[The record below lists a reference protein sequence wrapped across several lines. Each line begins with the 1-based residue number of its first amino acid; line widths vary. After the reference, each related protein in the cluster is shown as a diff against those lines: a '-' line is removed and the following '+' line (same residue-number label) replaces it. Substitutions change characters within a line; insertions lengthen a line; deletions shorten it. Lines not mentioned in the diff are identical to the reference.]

1 MHINIFI
8 KYIKADRLCSSR
20 LTREQRSP
28 CSSAHV
34 YPQRRLRSLESETN
48 ERPSFKL
55 RLHVER
61 TRRKSIPITFCI
73 YGLRCNAKRST
84 KTAAAPTSTRSLSLC
99 LYISLS
105 LCLCFFISLSVRP
118 WICLPAGAFASL
130 CVVPSMLTL
139 DYVRKWN
146 GFGELATALV
156 QPSLRAQSIG
166 CNFSQYPTASP
177 NRPAKPRNI
186 LSKPIN
192 ICSNFCHN

>member
-1 MHINIFI
+1 MSILSVVSVVW
-8 KYIKADRLCSSR
+8 KARR
-20 LTREQRSP
+20 TRD
-28 CSSAHV
+28 
-34 YPQRRLRSLESETN
+34 RRLSCAYTSSGQDES
-48 ERPSFKL
+48 
-55 RLHVER
+55 
-61 TRRKSIPITFCI
+61 
-73 YGLRCNAKRST
+73 
-84 KTAAAPTSTRSLSLC
+84 RSLSRSVYMDLDVTPNDRRRLQQHRRPPALC
-99 LYISLS
+99 LSVSIS
-105 LCLCFFISLSVRP
+105 LCLCLCFSISPSVRP